1 MSSIQGKVISI
12 TGAASGIGRA
22 TAILFAE
29 RGALLS
35 LADVQEQAL
44 KKVAEEIK
52 AATPNAEVITAV
64 VDVTSQKA
72 VKAWIDQ
79 TVKTYGKLDGC
90 ANLAGV
96 FKAQGENPSIE
107 NDDDSLWNFIIGIN
121 IMGVVNCLRS
131 QIPHLGKGAA
141 IVNAASILAKQGAPG
156 AAAYCASKHGVLG
169 LSRATAKDVGARGIR
184 VNCFAPG
191 YIDTPMLKASIEER
205 GGKDTSKVG
214 GMTSVALGRKGE
226 PREVATLI
234 GFLISDDSSFI
245 TGTCVSIDGGW
256 DC

>member
-1 MSSIQGKVISI
+1 MSSIQGKVIAI
-12 TGAASGIGRA
+12 TGAASGIGQA
-22 TAILFAE
+22 TALLFAE

-35 LADVQEQAL
+35 LADVQEVAL
-44 KKVAEEIK
+44 KKVADEIK
-52 AATPNAEVITAV
+52 AATPGAKVITAV
-64 VDVTSQKA
+64 VDVVDQKS

-79 TVKTYGKLDGC
+79 TVKEYGTLDGC

-96 FKAQGENPSIE
+96 FRSRPNASIE
-107 NDDDSLWNFIIGIN
+107 TDDDELWNWIIQIN
-121 IMGVVNCLRS
+121 IMGVVNCMRA
-131 QIPHLGKGAA
+131 QIPHLGKGAS

-169 LSRATAKDVGARGIR
+169 LSRAAAKDVGSKGIR

-191 YIDTPMLKASIEER
+191 YIDTPMLKASIKDR
-205 GGKDTSKVG
+205 GGVDTSKEG
-214 GMTSVALGRKGE
+214 GSSSVALGRKGE

-234 GFLISDDSSFI
+234 GFLLSDDASFI